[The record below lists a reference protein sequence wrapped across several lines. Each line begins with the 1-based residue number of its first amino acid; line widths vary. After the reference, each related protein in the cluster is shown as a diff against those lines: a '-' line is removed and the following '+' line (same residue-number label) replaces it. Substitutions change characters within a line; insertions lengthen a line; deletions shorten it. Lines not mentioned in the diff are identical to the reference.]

1 MKRIAAVLLACTMA
15 LSLVACSGSQPAA
28 TDSKPAENNES
39 AEVTD
44 VALKVWAPQDDQPD
58 ANGWLPQMEAKFEA
72 EHPEYKIT
80 WTNEVCGEDV
90 AKDQVTKDPA
100 AAADVYMFAND
111 QLVKSLDTM
120 LEKGVVAFP
129 TKNSWYLG
137 SFFFANGA
145 TAFGP
150 NGIDAADG
158 VKFGADNGVAALN
171 AILDMVSN
179 PNYRTD
185 ADGLG
190 NSGMKSGEVAAYFS
204 GSWEYDGLKEALG
217 DKLGACQLPTATI
230 GGEAKLMKSFA
241 GSKAV
246 AVNPNTANSKAAM
259 QFAAFLASVDAQK
272 ARYEIR
278 AAIPVATAL
287 AEDPTIAADPVAS
300 AILNTIANT
309 SVLQPTLQE
318 MGNWWTPIETLG
330 NNIVNGAVTKDNA
343 EKSLTDTLSV
353 INGGGL

>member
-1 MKRIAAVLLACTMA
+1 MAYSAYGELLTEK
-15 LSLVACSGSQPAA
+15 VSGFGY
-28 TDSKPAENNES
+28 
-39 AEVTD
+39 
-44 VALKVWAPQDDQPD
+44 
-58 ANGWLPQMEAKFEA
+58 NG
-72 EHPEYKIT
+72 EY
-80 WTNEVCGEDV
+80 
-90 AKDQVTKDPA
+90 
-100 AAADVYMFAND
+100 Y
-111 QLVKSLDTM
+111 
-120 LEKGVVAFP
+120 
-129 TKNSWYLG
+129 
-137 SFFFANGA
+137 
-145 TAFGP
+145 
-150 NGIDAADG
+150 
-158 VKFGADNGVAALN
+158 
-171 AILDMVSN
+171 
-179 PNYRTD
+179 D

-343 EKSLTDTLSV
+343 EKYYYFKPEFYASLLNDMQDNAQVFWAEKDGKVIAASIMLHANGRMFYHLSGS
-353 INGGGL
+353 IREYGTYAPTNLILYRAAMWGCANGCKILYLGGGLGAGVDSLFKFKKAFYKGDDLHHFYVGRKIHDPEVYEELKKIREETIENANFFPVYRG